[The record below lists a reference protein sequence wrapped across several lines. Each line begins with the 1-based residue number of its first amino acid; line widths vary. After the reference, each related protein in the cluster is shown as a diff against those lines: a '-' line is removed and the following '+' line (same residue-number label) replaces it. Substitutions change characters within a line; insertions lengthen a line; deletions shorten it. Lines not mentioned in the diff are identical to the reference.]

1 MQIFY
6 FGKLTKKSLRIM
18 GVTVCMVFLAAIFI
32 AEADAEN
39 TAEIKD
45 SSQASAFAAYE
56 KSVALTFDDGP
67 GYKTTMALLDGLKER
82 DVRATFF
89 VLGSNIEKRNEV
101 ITRMYEE
108 GHTIGNHTYSHIQL
122 DMVNLDCA
130 IKEITDTNQIIYDL
144 TGEYPKFFRPPYG
157 TWSTELEDAIA
168 MTPVLWTLDT
178 NDWSCKNV
186 STIVEYVVK
195 NVEDGD
201 VVLMHDIYDTSV
213 AAALEIV
220 DRLKLKGY
228 MFVTVDEL
236 LLE

>member
-1 MQIFY
+1 MQF
-6 FGKLTKKSLRIM
+6 FCFERLTKRDIRVFAFTLGLIFL
-18 GVTVCMVFLAAIFI
+18 TVVFVI
-32 AEADAEN
+32 EAKN
-39 TAEIKD
+39 KGD
-45 SSQASAFAAYE
+45 SDERNSEEVSAFAAYE

-89 VLGSNIEKRNEV
+89 VVGNNIEKRNEV

-108 GHTIGNHTYSHIQL
+108 GHTIGNHTFSHVQL
-122 DMVNLDCA
+122 DEVNISCA
-130 IKEITDTNQIIYDL
+130 VKEIMDTNQIIYDL

-157 TWSTELEDAIA
+157 KWTESLEKEID

-178 NDWSCKNV
+178 NDWSCKSV
-186 STIVEYVVK
+186 SSIVEYVLK

-201 VVLMHDIYDTSV
+201 VILMHDIYDTSV
-213 AAALEIV
+213 VAALEIV
-220 DRLKLKGY
+220 DRLKQRGY
-228 MFVTVDEL
+228 TFVTVDEL